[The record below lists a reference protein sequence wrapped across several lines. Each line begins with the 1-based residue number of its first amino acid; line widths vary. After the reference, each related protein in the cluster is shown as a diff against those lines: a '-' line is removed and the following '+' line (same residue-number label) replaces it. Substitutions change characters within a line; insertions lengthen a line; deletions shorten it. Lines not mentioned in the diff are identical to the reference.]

1 MEEGTHLAASAADAV
16 IVTDDL
22 QAVPRVFELTSATRR
37 RIREN
42 LGWAFVYNAVAMLLA
57 VVGFINPLFAAV
69 AMATSSLLVV
79 GNSARSL
86 A

>member
-1 MEEGTHLAASAADAV
+1 MEEGTQLAVSAADAV

-22 QAVPRVFELTSATRR
+22 QAVPRVFELTSAIRR

-42 LGWAFVYNAVAMLLA
+42 LGWAFVSNAVAVPLA
-57 VVGFINPLFAAV
+57 VVGSINPLFAAV
-69 AMATSSLLVV
+69 AMATSSLLLV